1 MFNNLIESGSHG
13 RDLKRKGSFFIG
25 TFLFYAVL
33 LAVAGV
39 GSIYAYNVRLD
50 AGTDYDV
57 TLMRFP
63 AAAEKPEPA
72 RPRPQPKS
80 AATNS
85 GGGGKPQ
92 QVARIKDLVLD
103 TPLPNR
109 PVAPEGARVL
119 PRHMP
124 YEFSGRGEYIP
135 PSSNVVGGGGNFS
148 AGVPGGSKL
157 PVVEDP
163 EEAPEVKAVKPAPT
177 PAPEPPKRPQGPV
190 RVASNV
196 LAGKA
201 VAKPVPPYPPIAKQI
216 RQQGT
221 VAVQI
226 VVDEEGRVVSAKA
239 ASGPPLLLLAAERAA
254 YQARFTPTTLNGQ
267 PVKISG
273 VITYN
278 FILQ

>member
-25 TFLFYAVL
+25 TFLFYTVL
-33 LAVAGV
+33 LTAAGV

-50 AGTDYDV
+50 EQNDYEL
-57 TLMRFP
+57 TLIRFP
-63 AAAEKPEPA
+63 AATEKAEPQKPRA
-72 RPRPQPKS
+72 QPKS

-85 GGGGKPQ
+85 GGGRQ
-92 QVARIKDLVLD
+92 QEVARIRDLVLD

-119 PRHMP
+119 ARGTV
-124 YEFSGRGEYIP
+124 YKIVEQGEYFP
-135 PSSNVVGGGGNFS
+135 PPGNIGG
-148 AGVPGGSKL
+148 PGDGISRGL
-157 PVVEDP
+157 PGDRDLPRVTEEV
-163 EEAPEVKAVKPAPT
+163 EAPEVKVVKPT
-177 PAPEPPKRPQGPV
+177 PEPPRRPEGPV
-190 RVASNV
+190 RVSSSV
-196 LAGKA
+196 IAGKA
-201 VAKPVPPYPPIAKQI
+201 ISKPAPPYPPIAKQA
-216 RQQGT
+216 RQAGV

-226 VVDEEGRVVSAKA
+226 VVDEQGRVVSAKA
-239 ASGPPLLLLAAERAA
+239 SSGPPLLLLAAERAA
-254 YQARFTPTTLNGQ
+254 YQARFTPTLLSGQ